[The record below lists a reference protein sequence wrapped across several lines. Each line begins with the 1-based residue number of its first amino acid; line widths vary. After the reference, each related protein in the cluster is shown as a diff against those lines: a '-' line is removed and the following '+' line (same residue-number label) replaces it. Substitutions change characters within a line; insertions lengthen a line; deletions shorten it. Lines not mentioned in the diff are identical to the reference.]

1 MEFNSF
7 SFIVFFPIVSIIFF
21 VLPHSLRWIWLL
33 AASCYFYVQVSVSA
47 LLLLLAVT
55 AVLFCTGILIEKYR
69 ERNNQRTARIYLVI
83 GITLPVIMLFICKYL
98 NFFNSNIAAIAK
110 ALHLQYPVPILK
122 ILIPLGI
129 SYYVFQ
135 VISYIVDI
143 YRGSIQAEHH
153 PGIFTLCIMFFPKI
167 IAGPIERPA
176 SLLKQL
182 HEKQNLDFG
191 RISDGLILMAWGFF
205 KKLVIA
211 DRLAIPVNDIFNN
224 VVRYDWS
231 HYLVA
236 AFFFTLQLYA
246 DFSGY
251 TDIALGSSRV
261 LGFRLA
267 DNFRKPYFS
276 ISISDFWGGWHISLS
291 SWLRDYVYIPLGGNR
306 GSKPRVYFNIFITFL
321 ISGIWHGANWTFIT
335 WGILHGM
342 YIIIG
347 MITKPV
353 RDTITRLTRIVRFQS
368 LHRALQM
375 TITFILVMFA
385 WIFFRANS
393 INDAGRMIGG
403 ILNGLFSSVRS
414 LLFHDFTGIQ
424 FFSKI
429 MIRKTNAIT
438 IFGFNS
444 KQYLIEMTI
453 LFISLGLLA
462 MTEIIQ
468 REDDFI
474 AMISKKRTIFR
485 WSFYLIIL
493 LSILLFGMYS
503 NTQFIYFN
511 F

>member
-1 MEFNSF
+1 
-7 SFIVFFPIVSIIFF
+7 
-21 VLPHSLRWIWLL
+21 
-33 AASCYFYVQVSVSA
+33 
-47 LLLLLAVT
+47 
-55 AVLFCTGILIEKYR
+55 
-69 ERNNQRTARIYLVI
+69 
-83 GITLPVIMLFICKYL
+83 
-98 NFFNSNIAAIAK
+98 
-110 ALHLQYPVPILK
+110 
-122 ILIPLGI
+122 
-129 SYYVFQ
+129 
-135 VISYIVDI
+135 
-143 YRGSIQAEHH
+143 
-153 PGIFTLCIMFFPKI
+153 
-167 IAGPIERPA
+167 
-176 SLLKQL
+176 
-182 HEKQNLDFG
+182 
-191 RISDGLILMAWGFF
+191 
-205 KKLVIA
+205 
-211 DRLAIPVNDIFNN
+211 
-224 VVRYDWS
+224 
-231 HYLVA
+231 
-236 AFFFTLQLYA
+236 
-246 DFSGY
+246 
-251 TDIALGSSRV
+251 
-261 LGFRLA
+261 
-267 DNFRKPYFS
+267 
-276 ISISDFWGGWHISLS
+276 
-291 SWLRDYVYIPLGGNR
+291 VYIPLGGNR

-347 MITKPV
+347 MISKPV

-403 ILNGLFSSVRS
+403 ILNGLLSSVRS

-424 FFSKI
+424 LFSKI

-485 WSFYLIIL
+485 WSLYLIIL